1 MRKEDEQAIKRTVA
15 LLKIKCQEQQQC
27 SNCSLNTLIEEGN
40 HIHHGCI
47 LDVPPAYLNAE
58 NIIANM

>member
-15 LLKIKCQEQQQC
+15 LLKIKCQEQEQC
-27 SNCSLNTLIEEGN
+27 CSCSLHTIIEEGN

-58 NIIANM
+58 DIINNM